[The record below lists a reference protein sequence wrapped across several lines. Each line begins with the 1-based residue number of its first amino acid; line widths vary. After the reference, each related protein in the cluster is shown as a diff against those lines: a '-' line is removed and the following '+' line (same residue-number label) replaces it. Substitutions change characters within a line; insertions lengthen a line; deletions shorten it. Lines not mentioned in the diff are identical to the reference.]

1 MMSDGPFP
9 RVRHPADT
17 CSLPSNFLHHHHTT
31 DVRPEPLNGVSRF
44 GLALAL
50 MIVALAPARA
60 SAAVIE
66 GHRACDYCRMLLED
80 PRFGAEVTLGSGAKK
95 IYDAVECMAAA
106 VLTDSVAV
114 GDVRAIS
121 LTDHALAKA
130 PVPIDRA
137 VFLHCPELTSPM
149 GLSLLAFRSRADA
162 DTTCPARRATVLD
175 WRGVLAQVNARWFQG
190 RLAVEPHVK
199 FPRLK
204 PSSGPKPA
212 R

>member
-1 MMSDGPFP
+1 MINDP
-9 RVRHPADT
+9 RRAQAARSRVPSHRTDT
-17 CSLPSNFLHHHHTT
+17 HRPPT
-31 DVRPEPLNGVSRF
+31 DMRPEPLNGLSRF
-44 GLALAL
+44 AVAFVLVA
-50 MIVALAPARA
+50 VALAPGI
-60 SAAVIE
+60 AAAALDA
-66 GHRACDYCRMLLED
+66 GRPACDYCRMLLED
-80 PRFGAEVTLGSGAKK
+80 PRFGAEVTLGSGTKK
-95 IYDAVECMAAA
+95 IYDAVECLAAA

-114 GDVRAIS
+114 RNVRAIA
-121 LTDHALAKA
+121 LVDHARAKS

-162 DTTCPARRATVLD
+162 DTTCPARRGSVLD
-175 WRGVLAQVNARWFQG
+175 WRGVLTQVNSRWFQG

-204 PSSGPKPA
+204 PSGAPKPA